1 MKRILLPVDNNLD
14 LNGLCDGNNDKGFVN
29 TNVSIHAIAN
39 RLTEDGGE
47 NHDHAIPSP
56 VSYLQFYIEKI
67 RRMALMAGTNDIDHA
82 EDYFEWM
89 GMLAILALQNVYGG
103 YEVTFKSISLQTS
116 FLGRAY
122 AETLECDADFVVPG
136 QTLGQLVVMCVNGT
150 PIAVTNK
157 TTCLCPFKEYD
168 RSALQDVQW
177 YHHDQDT
184 PGNDY
189 WKDLREVL
197 DEDGDDGTLSSIA
210 SYFVRWLAAQ
220 NIQNPFIKINV
231 IDTYIRK
238 GKALAA
244 NVALQNLQ
252 LAGNI
257 PALPAALGMTVN
269 DLQGIQFPNP
279 IGGSVFTDKIAV
291 INVGN
296 DRRDAIKSLFTG
308 SVDAQT
314 NNMEPL
320 YLTFLPPISGELCRR
335 HLDIQDTFEIIDI
348 AYESGLELVNQTK
361 FIKVTLRYRL
371 NDVLVSRTRRYEEA
385 DILYFGTFHYISLW
399 PNVKFNSANQWH
411 FYQLGIFKTDTDMIQ
426 SDPQLL
432 NDVLRNNVPDQ
443 EAPEFVFK
451 VFNNGGNPVDETAI
465 TTKMPNMPEIQPWKV
480 YDSNQAIQ
488 YMTLAYKPA
497 PHAETVY
504 GCGAIIIDQTN
515 AVEQGQGGNGVY
527 KVGLDFGT
535 TNTNCYYK
543 SPGQAVANAVP
554 PSSKYLL
561 NVTNPPSAGR
571 ASDISNFCWVG
582 NQNMDL
588 ENSKIFTAAQYYG
601 EPNIAVND
609 LQPYV
614 HGKIIDLNQ
623 NVLNKFAKWEN
634 SMNYYGIYLNLKFDC
649 ADNERKARIL
659 FIEQLMINAL
669 LKGRIENANN
679 FRIYISYPYEAVFRG
694 VRTDWQ
700 NAIKGKLGAVVGSPN
715 LISIYRMTEAA
726 AVGNYFPNQIAG
738 MPYGIIDIG
747 GGTSDFS
754 FWKQKN
760 GTNMMFASAS
770 FRYAGNKLISRS
782 LYQVFGNIINKNDFL
797 QLWDKNAAPLI
808 EQFYGK
814 IEAHKMPL
822 DIDLNDPNYLEIQ
835 HLLNVLLEKE
845 SVNFDQFAIMT
856 DNCPLLQTILRLR
869 YTFIFYLYAS
879 LMRKKLPDEIKGDG
893 FTIIMVGGGS
903 NGLKFAAGNENLAN
917 FAGTEFGQFV
927 VQLVSQVSGVKVVTF
942 NISVTSN
949 KEEVVKGLLVD
960 NLPQG
965 IAVSLDQN
973 AAGVQDE
980 AAAAEDIETEAFKA
994 SQEIESFLERLEPER
1009 ALFKLNDNVNLLDEL
1024 KAVIDDD
1031 KDNAELN
1038 RLSNRMKQ
1046 RLMGANV
1053 MADTINAHKAVL
1065 KECHT
1070 VLVLDKLIGDILENI
1085 ER

>member
-14 LNGLCDGNNDKGFVN
+14 LYGLCDGNNDKGFVN
-29 TNVSIHAIAN
+29 TNVSIHDIAN

-103 YEVTFKSISLQTS
+103 YKVTFDSVSLQTS

-122 AETLECDADFVVPG
+122 AETLECDADFVEPG
-136 QTLGQLVVMCVNGT
+136 HTLGQLVVMRVNDT

-177 YHHDQDT
+177 YHHDQDN

-197 DEDGDDGTLSSIA
+197 DEDGDDRTLSSIA
-210 SYFVRWLAAQ
+210 SYFVRWLNEQ
-220 NIQNPFIKINV
+220 NNQNPFIKINV
-231 IDTYIRK
+231 IKDYICN
-238 GKALAA
+238 GKALEA
-244 NVALQNLQ
+244 NVAKQNLQ

-257 PALPAALGMTVN
+257 EALPAALGMTAN
-269 DLQGIQFPNP
+269 DLQGIEFPNP
-279 IGGSVFTDKIAV
+279 IGEAVFTDKIAV

-296 DRRDAIKSLFTG
+296 GRRDAIKSLFTG
-308 SVDAQT
+308 SIDAKT
-314 NNMEPL
+314 NNGDIL
-320 YLTFLPPISGELCRR
+320 YQTFLPPISGELCRR
-335 HLDIQDTFEIIDI
+335 HLDTQDTFEIIDI

-361 FIKVTLRYRL
+361 FIKVTLKYRL

-385 DILYFGTFHYISLW
+385 DILYFVTFPYISLW
-399 PNVKFNSANQWH
+399 PNVKFNNADQWH
-411 FYQLGIFKTDTDMIQ
+411 FYQLGIFKTDMIQ

-504 GCGAIIIDQTN
+504 GCGAIIIDQTS

-543 SPGQAVANAVP
+543 SPGQADAKAVP

-582 NQNMDL
+582 GQNMSSK
-588 ENSKIFTAAQYYG
+588 NSKIFTAAQYYG

-649 ADNERKARIL
+649 ADNEQMARII

-669 LKGRIENANN
+669 LKGRIENAND
-679 FRIYISYPYEAVFRG
+679 FEIYISYPYEAVFDG
-694 VRTDWQ
+694 VRDDWE
-700 NAIKGKLGAVVGSPN
+700 NTIKEKLGAVVGDPD
-715 LISIYRMTEAA
+715 LIGIYRMTEAA

-754 FWKQKN
+754 FWKQEN
-760 GTNMMFASAS
+760 GTNTMFASAS
-770 FRYAGNKLISRS
+770 FKYAGNKLISRS
-782 LYQVFGNIINKNDFL
+782 LYQVFYRSKNKNKL
-797 QLWDKNAAPLI
+797 LKLWKNQENAAPLI
-808 EQFYGK
+808 EQFYEK
-814 IEAHKMPL
+814 IKNYKMSL
-822 DIDLNDPNYLEIQ
+822 DITLNDPNYLEIQ

-845 SVNFDQFAIMT
+845 SVNFTQFNT
-856 DNCPLLQTILRLR
+856 TKDYQLLRIILRLR

-879 LMRKKLPDEIKGDG
+879 LMHEKLPDEIKGDG

-917 FAGTEFGQFV
+917 FAGTKFGKFV
-927 VQLVSQVSGVKVVTF
+927 VQLVSQVSGVKAVTF

-965 IAVSLDQN
+965 IAVSLEPN
-973 AAGVQDE
+973 EAGVQDE
-980 AAAAEDIETEAFKA
+980 TAASEDIETEAFKA
-994 SQEIESFLERLEPER
+994 SQEIESFLKRLESER
-1009 ALFKLNDNVNLLDEL
+1009 ALFKLNDNVNLLDKL

-1046 RLMGANV
+1046 RLIGENA

>member
-314 NNMEPL
+314 NNREI
-320 YLTFLPPISGELCRR
+320 YHLTFLPPISGELCRR
-335 HLDIQDTFEIIDI
+335 HLDPQDTFNIIKT
-348 AYESGLELVNQTK
+348 AYESGLELANQTK

-371 NDVLVSRTRRYEEA
+371 NNVLVSRTRRYEEA
-385 DILYFGTFHYISLW
+385 DILYFGTFPYISLW
-399 PNVKFNSANQWH
+399 PNVKFDDESQWH
-411 FYQLGIFKTDTDMIQ
+411 FYQLGIFKTDMIYP
-426 SDPQLL
+426 DPKLL
-432 NDVLRNNVPDQ
+432 NERIKRNVKKS
-443 EAPEFVFK
+443 EAPEFAFK
-451 VFNNGGNPVDETAI
+451 VFSNKGNQVVESTITA
-465 TTKMPNMPEIQPWKV
+465 NMPEMKPWKV

-488 YMTLAYKPA
+488 YMTLAYKPD
-497 PHAETVY
+497 PHAATAY
-504 GCGAIIIDQTN
+504 DCGAIIIDQTN
-515 AVEQGQGGNGVY
+515 AVTQGKGGNGVY
-527 KVGLDFGT
+527 KIGLDFGT

-543 SPGQAVANAVP
+543 SPGQAAEAVP
-554 PSSKYLL
+554 SSSEYLL

-582 NQNMDL
+582 GQNMSSK
-588 ENSKIFTAAQYYG
+588 NSKIFTAAQYYG

-623 NVLNKFAKWEN
+623 NVLNKFAEWEN
-634 SMNYYGIYLNLKFDC
+634 SMNHYGIYLNLKFDC
-649 ADNERKARIL
+649 ADNEQMARII

-669 LKGRIENANN
+669 LKGRIENAND
-679 FRIYISYPYEAVFRG
+679 FEIYISYPYEAVFDG
-694 VRTDWQ
+694 VRDDWQ
-700 NAIKGKLGAVVGSPN
+700 NTIKEKLGAVVGDPG
-715 LISIYRMTEAA
+715 LIGIYRMTEAA
-726 AVGNYFPNQIAG
+726 AVGNYFPDQTAG

-754 FWKQKN
+754 FWKQEN
-760 GTNMMFASAS
+760 GTNTMFASAS
-770 FRYAGNKLISRS
+770 FKYAGNKLISRS
-782 LYQVFGNIINKNDFL
+782 LYQVFYRSKNKNKL
-797 QLWDKNAAPLI
+797 VQLWNDQKSAAPLI
-808 EQFYGK
+808 DQFYGK
-814 IEAHKMPL
+814 IRSHNMFL
-822 DIDLNDPNYLEIQ
+822 DIALNDPNYLEIQ

-845 SVNFDQFAIMT
+845 SVNFAQFST
-856 DNCPLLQTILRLR
+856 TKNYQLLIAPNNSAFTV
-869 YTFIFYLYAS
+869 YLY
-879 LMRKKLPDEIKGDG
+879 LL
-893 FTIIMVGGGS
+893 
-903 NGLKFAAGNENLAN
+903 
-917 FAGTEFGQFV
+917 FV
-927 VQLVSQVSGVKVVTF
+927 
-942 NISVTSN
+942 
-949 KEEVVKGLLVD
+949 
-960 NLPQG
+960 
-965 IAVSLDQN
+965 
-973 AAGVQDE
+973 
-980 AAAAEDIETEAFKA
+980 
-994 SQEIESFLERLEPER
+994 R
-1009 ALFKLNDNVNLLDEL
+1009 
-1024 KAVIDDD
+1024 
-1031 KDNAELN
+1031 ELN
-1038 RLSNRMKQ
+1038 
-1046 RLMGANV
+1046 A
-1053 MADTINAHKAVL
+1053 
-1065 KECHT
+1065 
-1070 VLVLDKLIGDILENI
+1070 
-1085 ER
+1085 